1 MKSQDEIKEIKTKL
15 QYGFL
20 NLWAE
25 QYQCQGT
32 GIFATGVGKTRIGVI
47 AACEYIRRSDY
58 TERSLILTP
67 TETLRDNEWP
77 NEIRKWGYEDCLPY
91 VTIEC
96 VQTAYK
102 WRNKTFNTIVAD
114 EVHKMLSSLY
124 SKVFIY
130 NKFERRLGLS
140 ATIDS
145 KAEKEKLS
153 KFKIPIIYEYDF
165 NQAAKDG
172 ILPPYEAY
180 NLGVE
185 LNSEERELYDD
196 YSHRIKKLSIELSV
210 QYPTLSPFQAAD
222 MLSKGKLNAKHKAL
236 GFAFYK
242 YASLRKQIVS
252 SAASKFE
259 ALLDLSEFFSQP
271 IIIFGEYTDFCNAA
285 TEALGN
291 QAVAY
296 HSNIGKKERNL
307 ALEQF
312 RNGEKRILVS
322 AKALNAGVNIPS
334 VEVGIAAAGTS
345 KNLDDTQR
353 RGRILRPAEG
363 KKAYYINLYCLDTVE
378 KDWASKRRAGKPLKW
393 IRSIDE
399 IK

>member
-1 MKSQDEIKEIKTKL
+1 MKTQDEIKEIKTKL

-25 QYQCQGT
+25 KHNCQGT
-32 GIFATGVGKTRIGVI
+32 GIFATGVGKTRIGVV
-47 AACEYIRRSDY
+47 AACEFIRRSNY

-77 NEIRKWGYEDCLPY
+77 NEIKKWGYEDCLPF

-96 VQTAYK
+96 IQTAYK
-102 WRNKTFNTIVAD
+102 WRNKFFNTVVAD
-114 EVHKMLSSLY
+114 EVHKMLSNLY
-124 SKVFIY
+124 SKVFVF

-145 KAEKEKLS
+145 KTERDKLV

-185 LNSEERELYDD
+185 LNNEERELYEEYTDN
-196 YSHRIKKLSIELSV
+196 IKKLSLELSLH
-210 QYPTLSPFQAAD
+210 YPTLSAFQTAD
-222 MLSKGKLNAKHKAL
+222 LLLKGKLNVKHKSLA
-236 GFAFYK
+236 FSFYK

-259 ALLDLSEFFSQP
+259 ALLDLSEFFPQP

-285 TEALGN
+285 TQALGD

-296 HSNIGKKERNL
+296 HSNISKKEKNL

-312 RNGEKRILVS
+312 RKGEKRILVS

-378 KDWASKRRAGKPLKW
+378 KDWASKRRAGKPIKW
-393 IRSIDE
+393 IKSIDE
-399 IK
+399 IS